1 MKKLDTANWV
11 RVAIVLLLIALGI
24 WSRFAP
30 HPANFTALTAVA
42 LFGGAMLPR
51 YYGLLVPVGAMVISD
66 MFIGMHSLS
75 VVVWISFA
83 LVALLGQLLSK
94 RFGVKRVVVASV
106 VSSTMFFI
114 ITNFAVWAEG
124 RLYAHTFA
132 DLVQCY
138 INALPFYRTML
149 LGDLLYSGAIF
160 GVYAVVVR
168 LVGLKPKW
176 SFLHN

>member
-1 MKKLDTANWV
+1 MKNLVARNWV
-11 RVAIVLLLIALGI
+11 RIAIVILLIAFGV

-51 YYGLLVPVGAMVISD
+51 YYGLLVPVGAMVVSD
-66 MFIGMHSLS
+66 IFIGMHSLS
-75 VVVWISFA
+75 AVVWVSFA
-83 LVALLGQLLSK
+83 LVALLGKLLSK
-94 RFGVKRVVVASV
+94 RLGVRNVVVASV
-106 VSSTMFFI
+106 VASTIFFI
-114 ITNFAVWAEG
+114 VTNFAVWVEG
-124 RLYAHTFA
+124 RLYAHTFV

-149 LGDLLYSGAIF
+149 VGDLLYSGMIF

-168 LVGLKPKW
+168 SVSLLPRQA
-176 SFLHN
+176 FLHN